1 MNQAD
6 IYV

>member
-6 IYV
+6 KN